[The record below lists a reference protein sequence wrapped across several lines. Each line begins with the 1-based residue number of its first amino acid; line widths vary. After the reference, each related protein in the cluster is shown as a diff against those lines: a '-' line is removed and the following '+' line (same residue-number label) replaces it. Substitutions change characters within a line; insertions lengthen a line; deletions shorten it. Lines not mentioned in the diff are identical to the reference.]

1 MKARFWGTRG
11 SLPVAAG
18 GAAVRRK
25 VRRALTAARGLDLAE
40 DEALD
45 RFIDEQLDFRTRST
59 WGGNSSCVQIDTGH
73 PERVLCDL
81 GSGAREAGIAMLA
94 AHAGARAPGGQ
105 PLVVNVFLSHVH
117 WDHIMGLPFFG
128 PAYRRDALIR
138 IHGGHDTLE
147 LALRRQQ
154 SEPCFPVDFDRLGAR
169 MEFVRLTPGQNY
181 DIAGLRVRMVEQAH
195 GGDSY
200 GYRFEQGGKALV
212 YSTDAEHKLE
222 SEAETAAVVEFFRDA
237 DLVIFDSMYSLAEAI
252 SVKEDWGHSS
262 NIVGVDLCHRARV
275 RRYCMFHHEPVYDDE
290 MLQRVLEETVR
301 YEQLMREEHALEVL
315 SAWDGL
321 ELEL

>member
-1 MKARFWGTRG
+1 MNSVYFWGTRG
-11 SLPVAAG
+11 SLPTAGNAAQVRAKIKQVLREVPAAG
-18 GAAVRRK
+18 LGSEEAIEAFIDKLPFAVRG
-25 VRRALTAARGLDLAE
+25 TY
-40 DEALD
+40 
-45 RFIDEQLDFRTRST
+45 
-59 WGGNSSCVQIDTGH
+59 GGNTSCVELRGGDESVICDAGSGL
-73 PERVLCDL
+73 RDL
-81 GSGAREAGIAMLA
+81 GAYLMRPDISIRKD
-94 AHAGARAPGGQ
+94 APH
-105 PLVVNVFLSHVH
+105 VFNIFLSHLH
-117 WDHIMGLPFFG
+117 WDHIMGFPFFV
-128 PAYRRDALIR
+128 PAFVPGNTIR
-138 IHGGHDTLE
+138 IYSPHEDPEGTFVKQQSAPNFPVPLKAMGADISFHTLE
-147 LALRRQQ
+147 PGKTHEIAGYSVRALR
-154 SEPCFPVDFDRLGAR
+154 
-169 MEFVRLTPGQNY
+169 QN
-181 DIAGLRVRMVEQAH
+181 H
-195 GGDSY
+195 PGDSY

>member
-1 MKARFWGTRG
+1 MRVHFWGTRG

-18 GAAVRRK
+18 GEAVRRK
-25 VRRALTAARGLDLAE
+25 LRRALVAARGVDLG
-40 DEALD
+40 DDDALE

-59 WGGNSSCVQIDTGH
+59 WGGNSACVQLDSGH
-73 PERVLCDL
+73 PEQVICDL
-81 GSGAREAGIAMLA
+81 GSGVREAGIAMLA
-94 AHAGARAPGGQ
+94 NARA

-117 WDHIMGLPFFG
+117 WDHIMGFPFFG
-128 PAYRRDALIR
+128 PAYRPDSVIR

-169 MEFVRLTPGQNY
+169 IEFVKLHPGQPCEV
-181 DIAGLRVRMVEQAH
+181 AGMRVHIMQQAH

-200 GYRFEQGGKALV
+200 GYRFEHDGKSVV
-212 YSTDAEHKLE
+212 YATDAEHKLE
-222 SEAETAAVVEFFRDA
+222 SEAETDAVVAFFRDA

-290 MLQRVLEETVR
+290 MIQRVLDETVR

-315 SAWDGL
+315 SAYDGM
-321 ELEL
+321 ELEI